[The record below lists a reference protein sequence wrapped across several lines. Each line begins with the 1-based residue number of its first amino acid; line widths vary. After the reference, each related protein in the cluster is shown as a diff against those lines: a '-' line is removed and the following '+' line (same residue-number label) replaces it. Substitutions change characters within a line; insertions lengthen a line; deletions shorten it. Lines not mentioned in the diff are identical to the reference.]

1 MLALDL
7 LILHELLPLEEVFKY
22 LILINK
28 ILEVRSHEVRRVL
41 YHLLRS
47 LIGSVLSLRQ
57 QSRRFLAFSRRGL
70 VPLLSSLLVSFRS
83 L

>member
-7 LILHELLPLEEVFKY
+7 LILHELLPFEEVFKY

-28 ILEVRSHEVRRVL
+28 ILEIRSHEVRRVL